1 MIGAT
6 VQGLAAAGGA
16 SMATASGK
24 WKNRFAE
31 HLRNDFLGHWRSTSE
46 YTLDILEAMPA
57 EHFAFK
63 PNEEQRTFGE
73 QLEHLANSNARY
85 FERFE
90 KEAAGPAPGA
100 PKTLTKDTVREFL
113 TKTFG
118 YVETVLTSLTE
129 EDFLRRD
136 VRMGFRSVPHTAQ
149 DVFLRAY
156 MHTTHHRG
164 QIVTYL
170 RLKGITP
177 PRWRFP
183 PSGDA

>member
-31 HLRNDFLGHWRSTSE
+31 QLRDGFLVHWRSESE
-46 YTLDILEAMPA
+46 YTLEVLEAMPA
-57 EHFAFK
+57 EHFGFR
-63 PNEEQRTFGE
+63 PNEKQRTFGE
-73 QLEHLANSNARY
+73 QLEHLAVANAGY
-85 FERFE
+85 FERFGRD
-90 KEAAGPAPGA
+90 AGGPGPKP
-100 PKTLTKDTVREFL
+100 PKTLSKDTLRDFL
-113 TKTFG
+113 TTSFS
-118 YVETVLTSLTE
+118 YVEAVLTSLTE

-136 VRMGFRSVPHTAQ
+136 VRMNFRSPAHTAQ

-156 MHTTHHRG
+156 VHTAHHRG

-183 PSGDA
+183 PTGEA